1 MRAGLLVL
9 LIVPTV
15 LAVEAAGA
23 GESCDKGAIA
33 AFLRPLQADEA
44 ALARL
49 REAAAARARVLE
61 SEHFVIVYTG
71 RTGQARA
78 LADRL
83 EAVYRAHVPFA
94 AALGLRLAAPAA
106 KLPVLFFGLH
116 GEYRAY
122 RERVAPEQ
130 RDVLGFYEP
139 AENRTVLFDLAGYPP
154 VARLRAELDNLGRA
168 AHERRAELSR
178 RLRRNTESLSA
189 TVIQHEAAHQIH
201 ANIGLVPAEGGTPTW
216 LVEGLAELFELP
228 FVEQGATLAEG
239 TNHHRLAE
247 YDVLY
252 GDCADLSAE
261 LRRMVGDESSWR
273 GWQDYAL
280 AWALTSYLFQ
290 RHPKGLGQF
299 VVERA
304 ATESGRLAAFE
315 RVLGPLDESFAA
327 RLADYIESLR
337 REPAAE

>member
-1 MRAGLLVL
+1 MRAGLRLL
-9 LIVPTV
+9 LIVPAV
-15 LAVEAAGA
+15 LVAGMAGA
-23 GESCDKGAIA
+23 AEPCDREATA
-33 AFLRPLQADEA
+33 AFLRPLQTDED

-49 REAAAARARVLE
+49 REAAAARARVFE

-71 RTGQARA
+71 RTGQVRA

-94 AALGLRLAAPAA
+94 AAVGLRLEAPAV
-106 KLPVLFFGLH
+106 KLPVLFFGSY
-116 GEYRAY
+116 GEFRAY

-178 RLRRNTESLSA
+178 RLRRNTESLTA

-201 ANIGLVPAEGGTPTW
+201 ANIGLVPAGGGTPTW
-216 LVEGLAELFELP
+216 VVEGLAELFELP
-228 FVEQGATLAEG
+228 FVERGATLAEG
-239 TNHHRLAE
+239 TNRYRLAE

-252 GDCADLSAE
+252 GNCADLPAE
-261 LRRMVGDESSWR
+261 LRRMVADESGWR

-280 AWALTSYLFQ
+280 AWALTSYLFR
-290 RHPKGLGQF
+290 RHPEQF
-299 VVERA
+299 GRFVAERA
-304 ATESGRLAAFE
+304 GADAGRLAAFE
-315 RVLGPLDESFAA
+315 RACGPLDESFAA
-327 RLADYIESLR
+327 RLADHIDLLR